1 MFSTLPKGN
10 VVDLTTLA
18 HKLGLKQFLGLL
30 RKANADSGQP
40 PQHFHVSG
48 EEQKQCA
55 ECQAWQREF
64 EVIFERVFA
73 PYEDSGEKR
82 PE

>member
-1 MFSTLPKGN
+1 M
-10 VVDLTTLA
+10 DLSALA
-18 HKLGLKQFLGLL
+18 HKLGLRKFLELL
-30 RKANADSGQP
+30 RKADADADAGPP

-64 EVIFERVFA
+64 EAIFERVFA
-73 PYEDSGEKR
+73 PYEDEEHKAV
-82 PE
+82 